1 MWRSAGGYGKSQRLF
16 DDYSAYME
24 IDQLKVENGYP
35 SDLANHQCIHL
46 FYCSTCHSEELKAK
60 YRNKKRPWGLF
71 IRVQHGCAVQ
81 ILHQRNALCSYLM
94 LSLET
99 EAV

>member
-1 MWRSAGGYGKSQRLF
+1 MTCKTCGEVLGDMGKVSDYF

-46 FYCSTCHSEELKAK
+46 FYCSTCHSEELK
-60 YRNKKRPWGLF
+60 
-71 IRVQHGCAVQ
+71 Q
-81 ILHQRNALCSYLM
+81 IQ
-94 LSLET
+94 E
-99 EAV
+99 

>member
-1 MWRSAGGYGKSQRLF
+1 MSICSLCNGFSDVQMTCKACGGVLGDMGKVSDYF

-46 FYCSTCHSEELKAK
+46 FYCSTCHSEELK
-60 YRNKKRPWGLF
+60 
-71 IRVQHGCAVQ
+71 Q
-81 ILHQRNALCSYLM
+81 IQ
-94 LSLET
+94 E
-99 EAV
+99 

>member
-1 MWRSAGGYGKSQRLF
+1 MGKVSDYF

-46 FYCSTCHSEELKAK
+46 FYCSACHSEELK
-60 YRNKKRPWGLF
+60 
-71 IRVQHGCAVQ
+71 Q
-81 ILHQRNALCSYLM
+81 IH
-94 LSLET
+94 E
-99 EAV
+99 